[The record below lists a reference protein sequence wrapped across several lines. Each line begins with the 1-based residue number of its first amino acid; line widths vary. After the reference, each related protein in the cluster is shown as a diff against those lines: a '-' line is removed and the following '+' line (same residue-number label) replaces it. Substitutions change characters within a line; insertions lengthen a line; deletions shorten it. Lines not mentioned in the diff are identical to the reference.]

1 MRSPGSGG
9 TVTHSGRAA
18 ACSLRRAG
26 EFGGGGRGPLSKLVS
41 RDNFWNVWSSHPRQ
55 LRAVSQPG
63 RRKQIGV
70 GVGGSQRAVS
80 RFGRH
85 RDSY

>member
-9 TVTHSGRAA
+9 TVIHSGRAA

-41 RDNFWNVWSSHPRQ
+41 CDNSWNVWSSHPRQ
-55 LRAVSQPG
+55 LRAVCQLG
-63 RRKQIGV
+63 RHKQIGV
-70 GVGGSQRAVS
+70 GVGGTQRAVS
-80 RFGRH
+80 RSGRH